1 MTDNERL
8 YPRLIAWALLAV
20 CTLAALTRP
29 LIAYDNWW
37 YHLPFSSYLFNIG
50 HGAASFHLDPPLSA
64 RWLGFPKAWEW
75 VQGLAWF
82 VSGSLYAVIV
92 PQLILAAAYFYCVCR
107 TQRIPPAWLILG
119 FFASPMLLLHFEGV
133 YTDLPAAFC
142 IAIGCFLAL
151 GLLTH
156 PKPAENAAAP
166 FPWWQAACA
175 IGAFGLAGNIKYQ
188 ALLGVWCVCGI
199 VGVLCLRVPGLPR
212 RFRACVQV
220 VLLTAA
226 LLAASSAAANFV
238 RYDNPFYPLEI
249 KLLGKTVFAGPESGD
264 RDAGYPTYLFAA
276 LPCSEFSRAGEFPS
290 VCQRAGPDHARRGSL
305 VQPRRCIGQ
314 DAPARCAE
322 PHGWMGSAV
331 CSRERLPPGRA
342 GMAPAP

>member
-50 HGAASFHLDPPLSA
+50 HGAASFHLDPLLSA

-107 TQRIPPAWLILG
+107 TQRIPAAWLILG
-119 FFASPMLLLHFEGV
+119 FFASPMLLIHFEGV

-142 IAIGCFLAL
+142 IAIGCF
-151 GLLTH
+151 
-156 PKPAENAAAP
+156 
-166 FPWWQAACA
+166 
-175 IGAFGLAGNIKYQ
+175 
-188 ALLGVWCVCGI
+188 
-199 VGVLCLRVPGLPR
+199 
-212 RFRACVQV
+212 
-220 VLLTAA
+220 
-226 LLAASSAAANFV
+226 
-238 RYDNPFYPLEI
+238 
-249 KLLGKTVFAGPESGD
+249 
-264 RDAGYPTYLFAA
+264 
-276 LPCSEFSRAGEFPS
+276 SRS
-290 VCQRAGPDHARRGSL
+290 DY
-305 VQPRRCIGQ
+305 
-314 DAPARCAE
+314 
-322 PHGWMGSAV
+322 
-331 CSRERLPPGRA
+331 
-342 GMAPAP
+342 